1 MDAVGTV
8 RPCPTDLAAICAYK
22 DAIVY
27 GGRRNETYKG
37 RKRPKTHNTK
47 ITLAV
52 YKRRLKGK
60 I

>member
-27 GGRRNETYKG
+27 GGRRNE
-37 RKRPKTHNTK
+37 RTK
-47 ITLAV
+47 DASVLKPIT
-52 YKRRLKGK
+52 RR
-60 I
+60 